1 MATSMHNTLV
11 KGLMAQITEAGQMT
25 PELET
30 LFNEKILVTVGKR
43 GRKPASSSSDTD
55 SSTSSTKKPKRK
67 YTRKTTGP
75 NPHRVLVSKCI
86 AFVYRTCDYKEN
98 PCNIEV
104 LSVKRTN
111 YQMVMGTSEFMATAM
126 EKQSMEAKDAM
137 IEAMKQSNEKWGVDV
152 FDLEDAKERLEDVDT
167 EAIPV
172 IEITVTETVDTEE
185 EETPPTK
192 KTPTKKTT
200 PKKTTLKKT
209 DTTDTE
215 ETPVKKTTPKKTEK
229 KKPEPEPEE
238 VEEEEEEEEEVEEE
252 VEEEEIVVKVTNV
265 TKDEEEEEE
274 ESDDEE
280 EEEEEDVVAVCLNN

>member
-30 LFNEKILVTVGKR
+30 LFNEKILVTAGKR

-111 YQMVMGTSEFMATAM
+111 YQMVMGTCEFMATAM

-137 IEAMKQSNEKWGVDV
+137 IEAMKKSNEKWGVDV

-172 IEITVTETVDTEE
+172 IEITVTETVTETVDTEE
-185 EETPPTK
+185 ETPPPTK

-200 PKKTTLKKT
+200 PKKTEKT
-209 DTTDTE
+209 DTKK
-215 ETPVKKTTPKKTEK
+215 TPTKKTTPKKKE
-229 KKPEPEPEE
+229 PEPEPEPE
-238 VEEEEEEEEEVEEE
+238 PEEEEEEEEVE
-252 VEEEEIVVKVTNV
+252 
-265 TKDEEEEEE
+265 
-274 ESDDEE
+274 EE

>member
-67 YTRKTTGP
+67 YIRKTTGP

-111 YQMVMGTSEFMATAM
+111 YQMVMGTCEFMATAM

-172 IEITVTETVDTEE
+172 IEITVTETVDTEG

-192 KTPTKKTT
+192 KTPTKKTPT
-200 PKKTTLKKT
+200 KKTKK
-209 DTTDTE
+209 TDTE
-215 ETPVKKTTPKKTEK
+215 ETPTKKTTPKKTEK
-229 KKPEPEPEE
+229 KKPEPE
-238 VEEEEEEEEEVEEE
+238 EEEE
-252 VEEEEIVVKVTNV
+252 EEEEIVVKVT
-265 TKDEEEEEE
+265 KEESNDEEEE

>member
-30 LFNEKILVTVGKR
+30 LFNEKILVTAGKR

-111 YQMVMGTSEFMATAM
+111 YQMVMGTCEFMATAM

-167 EAIPV
+167 EVIPV

-185 EETPPTK
+185 ETPPPTK

-200 PKKTTLKKT
+200 PKKTEKT
-209 DTTDTE
+209 DTKK
-215 ETPVKKTTPKKTEK
+215 TPTKKTTPKKKE
-229 KKPEPEPEE
+229 PEPEPE
-238 VEEEEEEEEEVEEE
+238 EEEEEEEEEVEEE
-252 VEEEEIVVKVTNV
+252 EEEEEEEEIVVKVTKV
-265 TKDEEEEEE
+265 TKDEEE
-274 ESDDEE
+274 SDDEEE

>member
-30 LFNEKILVTVGKR
+30 LFNEKILVTTGKR

-111 YQMVMGTSEFMATAM
+111 YQMVMGTCEFMATAM

-185 EETPPTK
+185 EETPSTKKTPIK
-192 KTPTKKTT
+192 KTPTKKT
-200 PKKTTLKKT
+200 KK
-209 DTTDTE
+209 TDTE
-215 ETPVKKTTPKKTEK
+215 ETPTKKTTPKKTEK

-238 VEEEEEEEEEVEEE
+238 EEEEEE
-252 VEEEEIVVKVTNV
+252 VEEEEIVVKVT
-265 TKDEEEEEE
+265 KEESSNDEEEE

>member
-1 MATSMHNTLV
+1 MHNTLV

-30 LFNEKILVTVGKR
+30 LFNEKILVTAGKR

-111 YQMVMGTSEFMATAM
+111 YQMVMGTCEFMATAM

-185 EETPPTK
+185 ETPPPTK

-200 PKKTTLKKT
+200 PKKTEK
-209 DTTDTE
+209 TDTE
-215 ETPVKKTTPKKTEK
+215 ETPTKKTPTKKTTPKKKE
-229 KKPEPEPEE
+229 PEPEPEPE
-238 VEEEEEEEEEVEEE
+238 PEEEEEEEEEVEEE
-252 VEEEEIVVKVTNV
+252 EEEVEEEQEEEEEEEIVVKVTKV
-265 TKDEEEEEE
+265 TKDEE

>member
-1 MATSMHNTLV
+1 MHNTLV

-30 LFNEKILVTVGKR
+30 LFNEKILVTAGKR

-111 YQMVMGTSEFMATAM
+111 YQMVMGTCEFMATAM

-137 IEAMKQSNEKWGVDV
+137 IEAMKKSNEKWGVDV

-185 EETPPTK
+185 ETPPPTK

-200 PKKTTLKKT
+200 PKKTEKT
-209 DTTDTE
+209 DTKK
-215 ETPVKKTTPKKTEK
+215 TPTKKTTPKKKE
-229 KKPEPEPEE
+229 PEPEPEPE
-238 VEEEEEEEEEVEEE
+238 PEEEEEEEEVEEE
-252 VEEEEIVVKVTNV
+252 EEIVVKVTKV

-274 ESDDEE
+274 EQGEEVEEEDEE
-280 EEEEEDVVAVCLNN
+280 EEEEEEE

>member
-111 YQMVMGTSEFMATAM
+111 YQMVMGTCEFMATAM

-185 EETPPTK
+185 ETPSTKKTPTKKTKKTDTEETPTK
-192 KTPTKKTT
+192 KTPTKKTP
-200 PKKTTLKKT
+200 PKKK
-209 DTTDTE
+209 E
-215 ETPVKKTTPKKTEK
+215 
-229 KKPEPEPEE
+229 PEPEPEPEEEE
-238 VEEEEEEEEEVEEE
+238 VEEEEEEEEE
-252 VEEEEIVVKVTNV
+252 EIVVKVTKV
-265 TKDEEEEEE
+265 TKDEEEEEEE

-280 EEEEEDVVAVCLNN
+280 EEEEEEDVVAVCLNN

>member
-30 LFNEKILVTVGKR
+30 LFNEKILVTAGKR

-111 YQMVMGTSEFMATAM
+111 YQMVMGTCEFMATAM

-167 EAIPV
+167 EVIPV
-172 IEITVTETVDTEE
+172 IEITVTETVDTE

-200 PKKTTLKKT
+200 PKKTEKT
-209 DTTDTE
+209 DTKK
-215 ETPVKKTTPKKTEK
+215 TPTKKTTPKKKE
-229 KKPEPEPEE
+229 PEPEPEPE
-238 VEEEEEEEEEVEEE
+238 EEEEEEEEEVEEE
-252 VEEEEIVVKVTNV
+252 EEEEEEEEIVVKVTKV
-265 TKDEEEEEE
+265 TKDEE

>member
-1 MATSMHNTLV
+1 MHNTLV
-11 KGLMAQITEAGQMT
+11 KGLMAQISEAGQMT

-67 YTRKTTGP
+67 YTRKTNGP

-111 YQMVMGTSEFMATAM
+111 YQMVMGTCEFMATAM

-185 EETPPTK
+185 ETPSTK

-200 PKKTTLKKT
+200 PKKTKKT
-209 DTTDTE
+209 DTEDTPS
-215 ETPVKKTTPKKTEK
+215 TKKTPTKKTPPKKKE
-229 KKPEPEPEE
+229 PEPEPEPEEEE
-238 VEEEEEEEEEVEEE
+238 VEEEEEEEEE
-252 VEEEEIVVKVTNV
+252 EIVVKVTKV
-265 TKDEEEEEE
+265 TKDEEEEEEEEE

-280 EEEEEDVVAVCLNN
+280 EEEEEEDVVAVCLNN

>member
-1 MATSMHNTLV
+1 MHNTLV
-11 KGLMAQITEAGQMT
+11 KGLMAQISEAGQMT

-67 YTRKTTGP
+67 YTRKTNGP

-111 YQMVMGTSEFMATAM
+111 YQMVMGTCEFMATAM

-185 EETPPTK
+185 ETPSTK

-200 PKKTTLKKT
+200 PKKTKKT
-209 DTTDTE
+209 DTEDTPS
-215 ETPVKKTTPKKTEK
+215 TKKTPTKKTPPKKKE
-229 KKPEPEPEE
+229 PEPEPEPEEEE
-238 VEEEEEEEEEVEEE
+238 VEEEEEEEEE
-252 VEEEEIVVKVTNV
+252 EIVVKVTKV
-265 TKDEEEEEE
+265 TKDEEEEEEEEEE

-280 EEEEEDVVAVCLNN
+280 EEEEEEEDVVAVCLNN

>member
-30 LFNEKILVTVGKR
+30 LFNEKILVTAGKR

-111 YQMVMGTSEFMATAM
+111 YQMVMGTCEFMATAM

-167 EAIPV
+167 EVIPV
-172 IEITVTETVDTEE
+172 IEITVTETVDTE

-200 PKKTTLKKT
+200 PKKTEKT
-209 DTTDTE
+209 DTKK
-215 ETPVKKTTPKKTEK
+215 TPTKKTTPKKKE
-229 KKPEPEPEE
+229 PEPEPEPE
-238 VEEEEEEEEEVEEE
+238 EEEEEEEEEVEEE
-252 VEEEEIVVKVTNV
+252 EEEEEEEEIVVKVTKV
-265 TKDEEEEEE
+265 TKDEE

-280 EEEEEDVVAVCLNN
+280 EEEEEEDVVAMCLNN

>member
-98 PCNIEV
+98 PCNIGV

-111 YQMVMGTSEFMATAM
+111 YQMVMGTCEFMATAM

-167 EAIPV
+167 EVVPV
-172 IEITVTETVDTEE
+172 IEITVIETVDTEE

-192 KTPTKKTT
+192 KTSTKKTT

-215 ETPVKKTTPKKTEK
+215 ETPTKKTTPKTTPK
-229 KKPEPEPEE
+229 KKEPEPEP
-238 VEEEEEEEEEVEEE
+238 EEEEEEEEEDEE

>member
-30 LFNEKILVTVGKR
+30 LFNEKILVTAGKR

-111 YQMVMGTSEFMATAM
+111 YQMVMGTCEFMATAM

-137 IEAMKQSNEKWGVDV
+137 IEAMKKSNEKWGVDV

-172 IEITVTETVDTEE
+172 IEITVTETVTETVDTEE
-185 EETPPTK
+185 ETPPPTK

-200 PKKTTLKKT
+200 PKKTEKT
-209 DTTDTE
+209 DTKK
-215 ETPVKKTTPKKTEK
+215 TPTKKTTPKKKE
-229 KKPEPEPEE
+229 PEPEPEPE
-238 VEEEEEEEEEVEEE
+238 PEEEEEEEEVEEE
-252 VEEEEIVVKVTNV
+252 EEIVVKVTKV
-265 TKDEEEEEE
+265 TKDE
-274 ESDDEE
+274 EE

>member
-30 LFNEKILVTVGKR
+30 LFNEKILVTTGKR

-111 YQMVMGTSEFMATAM
+111 YQMVMGTCEFMATAM

-185 EETPPTK
+185 ETLPTKKTPPTK
-192 KTPTKKTT
+192 KTKK
-200 PKKTTLKKT
+200 
-209 DTTDTE
+209 TDTE
-215 ETPVKKTTPKKTEK
+215 ETPTKKTTPKKTEK

-238 VEEEEEEEEEVEEE
+238 VEEEEEEE
-252 VEEEEIVVKVTNV
+252 VEEEEIVVKVTKV
-265 TKDEEEEEE
+265 TKDEEEEEEEE

-280 EEEEEDVVAVCLNN
+280 EEEEEEDVVAVCLNN

>member
-86 AFVYRTCDYKEN
+86 AFVYRTCDYKGN

-111 YQMVMGTSEFMATAM
+111 YHMVMGTCEFMATAM

-137 IEAMKQSNEKWGVDV
+137 IEAMKQTNEKWGVAV

-185 EETPPTK
+185 EKTPSTKKTPTK

-200 PKKTTLKKT
+200 PKKT
-209 DTTDTE
+209 DTE
-215 ETPVKKTTPKKTEK
+215 ETPTKKTTPKKTEK

-238 VEEEEEEEEEVEEE
+238 VEEEEEEE
-252 VEEEEIVVKVTNV
+252 VEEEEIVVKVT
-265 TKDEEEEEE
+265 KEESNDEEEE
-274 ESDDEE
+274 ESDDEEE

>member
-111 YQMVMGTSEFMATAM
+111 YQMVMGTCEFMATAM

-185 EETPPTK
+185 ETPSTK

-200 PKKTTLKKT
+200 PKKTTPKK
-209 DTTDTE
+209 TDTE
-215 ETPVKKTTPKKTEK
+215 ETPTKKTTPKKTEK

-252 VEEEEIVVKVTNV
+252 EIVVKVTKV
-265 TKDEEEEEE
+265 TKDEEEEEEEE

-280 EEEEEDVVAVCLNN
+280 EEEEEEDVVAVCLNN